1 MSLGDFVK
9 SSNLRLILLGLLGVM
24 LVVAGSFM
32 GSGRTIGREGGE
44 LLASLQSY
52 ERWLA
57 QEAERVVSTI
67 EGVGKVT
74 VSVKLEAGFE
84 KETLWSTQLSRQ
96 TTVEK
101 GQGNERQSSQESVSR
116 EMVTTR
122 ASGEESPFV
131 PRTRLPKVAG
141 VVVVAQGA
149 NDPQVKANIYRAVT
163 TLLDVPAHKVE
174 VLPMRGGR

>member
-1 MSLGDFVK
+1 MSWGDLVK
-9 SSNLRLILLGLLGVM
+9 GSNLRLVLLGALGVL
-24 LVVAGSFM
+24 LVVVGSFM
-32 GSGRTIGREGGE
+32 GAGGRARGEGDE
-44 LLASLQSY
+44 LLTSLQTY
-52 ERWLA
+52 ERDLA
-57 QEAERVVSTI
+57 EELARIVSSI
-67 EGVGKVT
+67 EGVGRVT

-96 TTVEK
+96 STVEN
-101 GQGNERQSSQESVSR
+101 GQGNERQTSQESVSQ
-116 EMVTTR
+116 EMVTVR

-141 VVVVAQGA
+141 VVVVAEGA
-149 NDPQVKANIYRAVT
+149 NDPRVKANIYRAVT